1 MKPTNN
7 RKMLADFARR
17 LTPNAALNPPNPTTP
32 GRHNTSLTV
41 TRENRDYHIHLHTH
55 DRQDHITTTITREGT
70 TLAHI
75 NKTRDL
81 DLLEHLIHQ
90 VITHHTHNP
99 GTPEQWSK

>member
-17 LTPNAALNPPNPTTP
+17 LAPNAVLDPPDPTTP
-32 GRHNTSLTV
+32 RRHETSLTV
-41 TRENRDYHIHLHTH
+41 TRENRDYHIYLHTN
-55 DRQDHITTTITREGT
+55 DRNAHITATITREGP

-90 VITHHTHNP
+90 VIIYHTNNP
-99 GTPEQWSK
+99 GTMA